1 MYIDGIP
8 CGGITGGVSD
18 RCLPGDHHVPVV
30 GHHPIAE
37 VGRGEGGG
45 LHGESSVED
54 IRRCTLR
61 PEVTLYL
68 GNRNMTRL
76 LMNAYLRHSR

>member
-45 LHGESSVED
+45 GS
-54 IRRCTLR
+54 T
-61 PEVTLYL
+61 
-68 GNRNMTRL
+68 GNHLWRIYVVVR
-76 LMNAYLRHSR
+76 